1 MKDIRELCASMWR
14 YFIEAVT
21 VKYADFRGTAS
32 RKEYVSFVVFYWII
46 FGLIAAI
53 SLLLCKV
60 VSPDSA
66 MRLGLN
72 YIRKLYTIVLIIPW
86 MAMSARRLHD
96 AGFSIWL
103 LPYTYSGTW
112 SLFLRNILGAQYL
125 SLMSIN
131 VSNIVVMSLLFPEAG
146 SVLRYTLPTEPWQ
159 LAFVIFKALI
169 PVFIFIA
176 LVALPSDANSEYV
189 NKKYPPLEPW
199 KRNMIVVGIVLFIGL
214 GLFNPTLWSMAIG
227 GLLLIMVMGSLV
239 HLIVIC
245 KRRFFASDK
254 T

>member
-1 MKDIRELCASMWR
+1 MKDIRELCASIWR

-21 VKYADFRGTAS
+21 VKYADFRGAAS

-53 SLLLCKV
+53 SLLLYKV

-112 SLFLRNILGAQYL
+112 FLFLRNILGAQYL

-131 VSNIVVMSLLFPEAG
+131 VSNMVFVSLLHPSLAEVF
-146 SVLRYTLPTEPWQ
+146 LYTLPTEPWQ
-159 LAFVIFKALI
+159 LAFVIFKMLI

-199 KRNMIVVGIVLFIGL
+199 KRNMIAVGIVLFIGL
-214 GLFNPTLWSMAIG
+214 ALFNPTLWGRIIG
-227 GLLLIMVMGSLV
+227 GLLLITVIGSFV
-239 HLIVIC
+239 RLIVIC